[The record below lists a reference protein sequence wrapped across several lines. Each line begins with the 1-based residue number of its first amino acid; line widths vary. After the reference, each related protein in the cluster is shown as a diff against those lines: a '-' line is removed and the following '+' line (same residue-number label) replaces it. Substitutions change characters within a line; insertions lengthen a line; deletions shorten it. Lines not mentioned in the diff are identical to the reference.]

1 MVKKTVLAALLC
13 VNVWIGAALI
23 LPRLAPAAALAQA
36 AGTSGNYLMVSG
48 EIQDNYDAAYLID
61 LKELRLYAL
70 YYDRGTRRMELGGM
84 RNLERDFR
92 NKE

>member
-1 MVKKTVLAALLC
+1 MVKRTVLAALIC
-13 VNVWIGAALI
+13 ANVLLAAALV
-23 LPRLAPAAALAQA
+23 LPRVTPAPALAQA

-48 EIQDNYDAAYLID
+48 EIQDNYDATYLID